1 MDLDYFLQKR
11 LVLTGLLALA
21 LASKDE
27 KIDLPREEF
36 KTFLMAE
43 LEELNML
50 QEFFTNKQEVIN

>member
-1 MDLDYFLQKR
+1 MDLGYFLQKR

-21 LASKDE
+21 VSSEEE
-27 KIDLPREEF
+27 KITLPRDEF

-43 LEELNML
+43 LEELDML